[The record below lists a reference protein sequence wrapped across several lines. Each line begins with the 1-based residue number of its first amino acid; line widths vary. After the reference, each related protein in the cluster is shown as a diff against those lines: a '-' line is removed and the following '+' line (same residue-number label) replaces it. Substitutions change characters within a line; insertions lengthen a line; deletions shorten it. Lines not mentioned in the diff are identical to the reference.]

1 MASLSFIHLAGL
13 LYLLLRTTEEI
24 NMVLSFP
31 ASLASRHGNVICSD
45 QWNKR
50 EVHLGLLGKCSS
62 PVKRQRGRRVVSMPT
77 PSYLWSRL
85 CDGMVLGAVGA
96 LCDLKLTKQRKKSQP
111 NQEGREEK
119 WRQPES
125 FVTLLNF

>member
-1 MASLSFIHLAGL
+1 MIPKIVFPHVETLERIKITALSMHTSLK
-13 LYLLLRTTEEI
+13 T
-24 NMVLSFP
+24 
-31 ASLASRHGNVICSD
+31 
-45 QWNKR
+45 
-50 EVHLGLLGKCSS
+50 
-62 PVKRQRGRRVVSMPT
+62 VKRQRGRRVVSMPT